1 MKKFIT
7 YTMVAAC
14 GLIAWGCEDFL
25 NEQPQSD
32 FTRPQ
37 TEGGVLVSA
46 YETVQDAQNELNG
59 AYASFKTDLY
69 ELSNFLIGDVMSDN
83 CYVGGDGI
91 NEEQFDLMTV
101 TPTNSVI
108 DLSWSQ
114 YYTLAGSATSV
125 IENIRLMPEGQDYSG
140 SEIHKGVGIFRHC
153 PALGR
158 CADDS
163 RTHSFHHCRKSRQMV
178 SGDVSGKDSGR

>member
-125 IENIRLMPEGQDYSG
+125 IENIRLMPE
-140 SEIHKGVGIFRHC
+140 
-153 PALGR
+153 
-158 CADDS
+158 
-163 RTHSFHHCRKSRQMV
+163 RKRNS
-178 SGDVSGKDSGR
+178 